1 MANNVIFKVGTRD
14 LYNALE
20 QKDTNTLYW
29 LTDVKEIRKGEDLF
43 GVGREAT
50 QTDAGLLSAADKTK
64 LDNLSAGTAIDFTPV
79 DATIVIADGESGGKT
94 IGVQVSKEADN
105 ALELKADG
113 LFVAPAEIGDL
124 GDTIASMQE
133 SLATLTGEGA
143 GSVTKIAE
151 DAATAAIDDFA
162 NKVSDDGV
170 VNTMKELVDYVAEH
184 GPEAAEMA
192 GNISTLQN
200 VINSLPDEFMSEI
213 TEVSR
218 TETTNVAKIRLS
230 IKQEDGTYSTAQEHG
245 VPILRTNEFT
255 STIMS
260 AIVAFLKVNLAPRVT
275 LHGVLI
281 EIYGEG
287 VLLLGDSGVGKS
299 ETAIELVKRGH
310 RLIADDAVEIKRVS
324 DKTLVGTAPEVI
336 RHFIELRG
344 IGIVDVRRIFGIG
357 AIKMTEKVELVI
369 NLEPWEDG
377 KQYDRLGMD
386 SQTTSILDIAV
397 PSLTIP
403 VKPGRNLAVIIEVAA
418 MNDRQKKM
426 GFNAAKELQ
435 ERMLK
440 QYGN

>member
-1 MANNVIFKVGTRD
+1 MSDNGVRIADVVRVFK
-14 LYNALE
+14 LE
-20 QKDTNTLYW
+20 VLNEGADFHEVELTI
-29 LTDVKEIRKGEDLF
+29 TDVNRPGLQFTGFFDYFDPNRIQVMGKVESSYVEQMESEERRACFDRLF
-43 GVGREAT
+43 ETRIPV
-50 QTDAGLLSAADKTK
+50 LLITRNIELFPECVAA
-64 LDNLSAGTAIDFTPV
+64 
-79 DATIVIADGESGGKT
+79 
-94 IGVQVSKEADN
+94 
-105 ALELKADG
+105 
-113 LFVAPAEIGDL
+113 
-124 GDTIASMQE
+124 
-133 SLATLTGEGA
+133 
-143 GSVTKIAE
+143 
-151 DAATAAIDDFA
+151 
-162 NKVSDDGV
+162 
-170 VNTMKELVDYVAEH
+170 
-184 GPEAAEMA
+184 
-192 GNISTLQN
+192 
-200 VINSLPDEFMSEI
+200 
-213 TEVSR
+213 
-218 TETTNVAKIRLS
+218 
-230 IKQEDGTYSTAQEHG
+230 AQQYG
-245 VPILRTNEFT
+245 VPILRTNDFT
-255 STIMS
+255 STTIN
-260 AIVAFLKVNLAPRVT
+260 ALVASLRVQLAPRVT

-386 SQTTSILDIAV
+386 GQTTSILDIAV

>member
-1 MANNVIFKVGTRD
+1 MQ
-14 LYNALE
+14 L
-20 QKDTNTLYW
+20 
-29 LTDVKEIRKGEDLF
+29 KEF
-43 GVGREAT
+43 GVSLGDLIQEFDMEIVYGPEGFEKIEITKDDVSRPGL
-50 QTDAGLLSAADKTK
+50 QLAGFFDYFDPNRIQIIGKVESSYVERMEPAARFACFDR
-64 LDNLSAGTAIDFTPV
+64 
-79 DATIVIADGESGGKT
+79 
-94 IGVQVSKEADN
+94 
-105 ALELKADG
+105 
-113 LFVAPAEIGDL
+113 LFV
-124 GDTIASMQE
+124 
-133 SLATLTGEGA
+133 TGIPVLIV
-143 GSVTKIAE
+143 SRN
-151 DAATAAIDDFA
+151 IDVFPEC
-162 NKVSDDGV
+162 
-170 VNTMKELVDYVAEH
+170 M
-184 GPEAAEMA
+184 EAARKH
-192 GNISTLQN
+192 NT
-200 VINSLPDEFMSEI
+200 
-213 TEVSR
+213 
-218 TETTNVAKIRLS
+218 
-230 IKQEDGTYSTAQEHG
+230 
-245 VPILRTNEFT
+245 PILRTNEFT
-255 STIMS
+255 STFLS
-260 AIVAFLKVNLAPRVT
+260 AIIASLKVNLAPRVT

-344 IGIVDVRRIFGIG
+344 IGIVDVRRIFGVG

-377 KQYDRLGMD
+377 KQYDRLGLD
-386 SQTTSILDIAV
+386 GQTTSILDIAV